1 MATLNLP
8 LGVGKERALCFR
20 VVCLG
25 GFVGHSLGSVFAWII
40 LRGFSR
46 VLGFFFSSFGFRRSC
61 WGVFGVGLGAFRVFF
76 VFGGYYWGFLLFCE
90 GFYYAC

>member
-1 MATLNLP
+1 
-8 LGVGKERALCFR
+8 
-20 VVCLG
+20 
-25 GFVGHSLGSVFAWII
+25 VGHSSGSVFAWII
-40 LRGFSR
+40 LRGVS
-46 VLGFFFSSFGFRRSC
+46 LGFFSGSRVFFSFGFKGSC